1 MANEIEKKPIGEIK
15 TTPKVDN
22 EFVSKILQKT
32 EEQKII
38 WERVSTGYRGHTPD
52 RSIDIELST
61 ASSLFGFTWRL
72 FSAKRGGAEIIR
84 LVNSTGDLLM
94 LAGITE
100 STLYQKISK
109 LLEILEYARS
119 KEVRDAITDLDKL

>member
-1 MANEIEKKPIGEIK
+1 MANEIEKKPIQEIK

-38 WERVSTGYRGHTPD
+38 WDRVATGYSGYTPD
-52 RSIDIELST
+52 RSIYIELAT
-61 ASSLFGFTWRL
+61 GTSLFGYSWRL
-72 FSAKRGGAEIIR
+72 FSVKRGGAEIIR
-84 LVNSTGDLLM
+84 LVNTPGDLLM

-100 STLYQKISK
+100 APVHQKVSK